1 MRTLVT
7 QMRLKRVVRLHAAA
21 LERLEYEAGDP
32 RVRAA
37 IVRKLLEAVEDVRTG
52 WQAECRDTIRLA
64 GLDRHVRRGLAG
76 VRAAIAAL
84 ERPGVDVG
92 VWSADLKEVVVPLLF
107 FLRGLE
113 DCQDDALLAWLTPVP
128 LQRSA

>member
-1 MRTLVT
+1 
-7 QMRLKRVVRLHAAA
+7 MRLKRVVRLQAGAVQ
-21 LERLEYEAGDP
+21 RLEDEAGDP

-37 IVRKLLEAVEDVRTG
+37 VVRKLLEAVEDVRTA
-52 WQAECRDTIRLA
+52 WQAECRDPIRLG
-64 GLDRHVRRGLAG
+64 GLDRHVRRGLAA

-84 ERPGVDVG
+84 ERPGVDAG
-92 VWSADLKEVVVPLLF
+92 VWSAEVREVVVPLLF

-113 DCQDDALLAWLTPVP
+113 DCQDEALLAWLAPRP